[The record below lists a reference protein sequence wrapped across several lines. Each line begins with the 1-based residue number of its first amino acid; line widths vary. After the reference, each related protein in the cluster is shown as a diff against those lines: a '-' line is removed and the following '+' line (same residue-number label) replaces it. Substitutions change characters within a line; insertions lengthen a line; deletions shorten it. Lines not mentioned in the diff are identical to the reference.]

1 MNLLHKSRTVN
12 SIRQTVSSIYIRIPY
27 VFTAFVGN
35 LLSSRCIARLAC
47 IRRLPVD
54 GFVVVPVFP
63 VVGVAVPVFPVDGVV
78 VLTFPVDGV
87 VVFPVDGVAFP
98 PVGFV
103 VLVLAAEPT

>member
-1 MNLLHKSRTVN
+1 MNLLHKPRTIN

-35 LLSSRCIARLAC
+35 LLSSRCIVRLALEE
-47 IRRLPVD
+47 LPVD

-87 VVFPVDGVAFP
+87 VVFPVDGVVFP
-98 PVGFV
+98 PDGFV
-103 VLVLAAEPT
+103 VPVLAAEPT

>member
-1 MNLLHKSRTVN
+1 MYSQPLLA
-12 SIRQTVSSIYIRIPY
+12 IFCP
-27 VFTAFVGN
+27 ADA
-35 LLSSRCIARLAC
+35 LLGLLVLEG
-47 IRRLPVD
+47 LPVD

-103 VLVLAAEPT
+103 VLYWLLNPPD

>member
-1 MNLLHKSRTVN
+1 MYSQPLLAIFCPTD
-12 SIRQTVSSIYIRIPY
+12 
-27 VFTAFVGN
+27 A
-35 LLSSRCIARLAC
+35 LLGLLVLKE
-47 IRRLPVD
+47 LPVD

-63 VVGVAVPVFPVDGVV
+63 VVGVAVFPVDGVV

-103 VLVLAAEPT
+103 VPVLAAETT